1 MRIDKPPDSPVLTP
15 GQVIRLRGVN
25 PDDDGFRFDVAV
37 LCFRGQTASR
47 QVLDAFPVSRIE
59 PDILYGSPAHAGRVG
74 DKRIVILPKV
84 IWGGPV
90 TAILLEE
97 LACLGVQT
105 AIGLGA
111 AGSLVSPHH
120 VGRMLIADRALCSDG
135 TSQQYTDQPAVGPAP
150 ELFELAVALASQ
162 EGEGPIVGMVHTTD
176 ALYQEWPARVR
187 QWREAGASFVNL
199 ETSPFYAVAAYLG
212 IRAVYLGLVTDYVG
226 DPGRWQHTFW
236 DRPSTT
242 DPSIVKI
249 IQQLVQAGGTR
260 QESYDK
266 RQDCSHG

>member
-1 MRIDKPPDSPVLTP
+1 MRTDEPQDSPVLTP
-15 GQVIRLRGVN
+15 HQVIKLRGVS
-25 PDDDGFRFDVAV
+25 PDDFRFDVAV

-74 DKRIVILPKV
+74 DTRLVILPKV

-105 AIGLGA
+105 VIGFGA
-111 AGSLVSPHH
+111 AGSLISPHH
-120 VGRMLIADRALCSDG
+120 IGRMLIADRALCSDG
-135 TSQQYTDQPAVGPAP
+135 TSQQYTDQLTVSPAP
-150 ELFELAVALASQ
+150 ELFGLAVDLASQ
-162 EGEGPIVGMVHTTD
+162 EDEGPIVGTVHTTD

-199 ETSPFYAVAAYLG
+199 ETSPFYAVAAYLR

-226 DPGRWQHTFW
+226 DPGEWRHGFW
-236 DRPSTT
+236 GRPNTT
-242 DPSIVKI
+242 DPLIVNI
-249 IQQLVQAGGTR
+249 IQQLVQADDTR
-260 QESYDK
+260 QESHIK
-266 RQDCSHG
+266 RQDRHHG